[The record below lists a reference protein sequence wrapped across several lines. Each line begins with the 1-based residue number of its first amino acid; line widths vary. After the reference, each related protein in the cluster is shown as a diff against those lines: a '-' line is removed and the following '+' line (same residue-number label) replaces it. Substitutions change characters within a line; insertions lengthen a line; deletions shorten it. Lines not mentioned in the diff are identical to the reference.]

1 MNNANPLSSKKFS
14 VHAQCK
20 ALKESSITEN
30 IFNSTIFRVPIIF
43 QVLD

>member
-1 MNNANPLSSKKFS
+1 MLTHYHLKNL
-14 VHAQCK
+14 VYMQQCK

-30 IFNSTIFRVPIIF
+30 IFNSTIFRLPIIF